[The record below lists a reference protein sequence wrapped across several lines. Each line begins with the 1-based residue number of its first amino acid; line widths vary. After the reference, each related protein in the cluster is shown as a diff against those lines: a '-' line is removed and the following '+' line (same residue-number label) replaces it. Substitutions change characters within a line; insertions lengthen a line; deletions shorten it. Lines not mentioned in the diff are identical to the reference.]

1 MKTTKQRRDPSA
13 KKALRAAHRHIKSL
27 IDPPAQEHL
36 ETIPASGVIQ
46 EWQQANNIPQPDSMK
61 AVESKS
67 GITFAQYRAR
77 RRKSDEQILKKSTSD
92 TSSDG

>member
-36 ETIPASGVIQ
+36 ETISASEVIQ

-77 RRKSDEQILKKSTSD
+77 RRKSDEPD
-92 TSSDG
+92 P